1 MNSDF
6 KALKQAL
13 RQRELELQQL
23 IRQMKSDQMNHSKV
37 YKTLEQE
44 LDGIKTKM
52 QSSDSASDLK

>member
-1 MNSDF
+1 MNSDV

-37 YKTLEQE
+37 YKNLEQE
-44 LDGIKTKM
+44 LDGIKNQIQT
-52 QSSDSASDLK
+52 SETSRN

>member
-1 MNSDF
+1 MNSDV

-37 YKTLEQE
+37 YKNLEQE
-44 LDGIKTKM
+44 LDGIKNQIQT
-52 QSSDSASDLK
+52 SETSRS